1 MFEWGKKSR
10 KAKQVKM
17 FLKNLVKKYG
27 HVWVMGYILIYL
39 PWFYYLERTVSGDY
53 IVTHAGLDDL
63 IPFNEY
69 FIVPYLLWFLY
80 VSGAVLFFF
89 FTSREE
95 YYRICTFLFGGMTIS
110 LLICTFFPNGTD
122 VRVAVDPNK
131 NIFCWLVQKIHE
143 ADTPTNVFP
152 SIHAYNSLGVHFA
165 VCNSRVLKGKKWVR
179 RGSLVLMV
187 SICMATVFLKQHSV
201 IDVLGA
207 FILGYV
213 LYPFVYGSVYAE
225 NKSER
230 QKVIG

>member
-1 MFEWGKKSR
+1 MFDWGKKSR

-122 VRVAVDPNK
+122 VRVAVDPVSYTH
-131 NIFCWLVQKIHE
+131 L
-143 ADTPTNVFP
+143 TLPTN
-152 SIHAYNSLGVHFA
+152 
-165 VCNSRVLKGKKWVR
+165 
-179 RGSLVLMV
+179 
-187 SICMATVFLKQHSV
+187 
-201 IDVLGA
+201 
-207 FILGYV
+207 
-213 LYPFVYGSVYAE
+213 
-225 NKSER
+225 
-230 QKVIG
+230 

>member
-1 MFEWGKKSR
+1 MFDWGKKSR

-95 YYRICTFLFGGMTIS
+95 YLLFAFNIWT
-110 LLICTFFPNGTD
+110 LL
-122 VRVAVDPNK
+122 
-131 NIFCWLVQKIHE
+131 
-143 ADTPTNVFP
+143 
-152 SIHAYNSLGVHFA
+152 
-165 VCNSRVLKGKKWVR
+165 
-179 RGSLVLMV
+179 
-187 SICMATVFLKQHSV
+187 
-201 IDVLGA
+201 
-207 FILGYV
+207 
-213 LYPFVYGSVYAE
+213 
-225 NKSER
+225 
-230 QKVIG
+230 